1 MKTIYY
7 NAQVYTGQLPLA
19 EAFIVE
25 ADQFSFVGSTA
36 DALAL
41 AAEED
46 RCIDL
51 ANQFVC
57 AGFNDS
63 HMHLLSYGNAL
74 NMAPLHEHTG
84 SLEDLIQCL
93 KDHKTSRKGWILGR
107 GWNQDYFSDS
117 NLMPNRWDLDRV
129 STSHPVVAVRACG
142 HALVVNSYV
151 LDLLG
156 ISGDTPQP
164 EGGQIVME
172 NGVPNGLLLDN
183 AMDPVYAAIPSPSRE
198 DLKDMI
204 RLACRKLNSYGITSS
219 QSDDYCVF
227 PDLSWQ
233 EINAAFQ
240 ELEASGELTVRV
252 NEQCNFTNLPVL
264 QEFVQVGNLTGAG
277 SNLFRI
283 GPLKLLGDGAL
294 GARTAFLSKPYAD
307 APDTRGI
314 AVFTQEVLDDM
325 IGYAHGQGMQVA
337 VHTIGDACLD
347 RVIAAIEKAQAA
359 HPRADHRHG
368 IVHCQIT
375 RGDQLE
381 KLAEMALHIYAQSIF
396 LDYDIQ
402 IVEQRVGKEMAATSY
417 SWKTLQEKGATV
429 SNGSDCPVELPNVL
443 GGIQCAVTRRTL
455 SGNGPYLPKEA
466 FSVSQALDSF
476 TSGGAHASFE
486 EQIKGKIQPG
496 MLADFV
502 VLGDSPFAV
511 TASSIQNIPVRAT
524 YLGGKQVYCA

>member
-19 EAFIVE
+19 EAFIVK
-25 ADQFSFVGSTA
+25 ADQFSFVGSIA

-84 SLEDLIQCL
+84 SLENLIQCL

-117 NLMPNRWDLDRV
+117 NQMPNRWDLDRV
-129 STSHPVVAVRACG
+129 STSQPVVAVRACG

-204 RLACRKLNSYGITSS
+204 RLACRKLNS
-219 QSDDYCVF
+219 
-227 PDLSWQ
+227 
-233 EINAAFQ
+233 
-240 ELEASGELTVRV
+240 
-252 NEQCNFTNLPVL
+252 
-264 QEFVQVGNLTGAG
+264 
-277 SNLFRI
+277 
-283 GPLKLLGDGAL
+283 
-294 GARTAFLSKPYAD
+294 
-307 APDTRGI
+307 
-314 AVFTQEVLDDM
+314 
-325 IGYAHGQGMQVA
+325 
-337 VHTIGDACLD
+337 
-347 RVIAAIEKAQAA
+347 
-359 HPRADHRHG
+359 
-368 IVHCQIT
+368 
-375 RGDQLE
+375 
-381 KLAEMALHIYAQSIF
+381 
-396 LDYDIQ
+396 
-402 IVEQRVGKEMAATSY
+402 
-417 SWKTLQEKGATV
+417 
-429 SNGSDCPVELPNVL
+429 
-443 GGIQCAVTRRTL
+443 
-455 SGNGPYLPKEA
+455 
-466 FSVSQALDSF
+466 
-476 TSGGAHASFE
+476 
-486 EQIKGKIQPG
+486 
-496 MLADFV
+496 
-502 VLGDSPFAV
+502 
-511 TASSIQNIPVRAT
+511 
-524 YLGGKQVYCA
+524 